1 MAHRSVLHMTDGTE
15 VENDLEELQ
24 EHFDLNTV
32 VAAYHDG
39 SLLKWLE
46 DRYYDEEAEQ
56 VAALDGN
63 DANLPAKLCK
73 ILGAEFASPEFDA
86 ELQARMAEKKNMLSM
101 MTDDD
106 EMISHY
112 RETAFTQADLGE
124 LLDSDEPVIYLC
136 GEKFRI
142 PIRVENKKYIG
153 LLSKPRIQISAKGFS
168 ELKAKN
174 ISFENVVLPESLYTN
189 EKREMII
196 DAVKRNLRFNLQYDV
211 GAWVEVT
218 YDAIKGDM
226 INFVDDTLK
235 KTMGLRSICG
245 NRYTLDDVVLG
256 IIVGDESDL
265 HGYVITWDALCFG
278 GAGWGNVVIKYEDIE
293 DFSRSGWDN
302 FKNFIHLKPGS
313 SSVLESEFFNRYENQ
328 KECIKMPS
336 TNEWSPYYWDASSNY
351 LLYSSYGKPLKKAI
365 SDFLMMVWRI
375 TK

>member
-1 MAHRSVLHMTDGTE
+1 MAHRSVLHMADGTE

-24 EHFDLNTV
+24 EHFDLNAV

-106 EMISHY
+106 EVISHY

-189 EKREMII
+189 EKKAFIVEALHKNADENYSAGTWILDNYHHNREI
-196 DAVKRNLRFNLQYDV
+196 
-211 GAWVEVT
+211 VT
-218 YDAIKGDM
+218 NENKKLMA
-226 INFVDDTLK
+226 LK
-235 KTMGLRSICG
+235 SICD
-245 NRYTLDDVVLG
+245 NRYDMKDVVLG
-256 IIVGDESDL
+256 CIVGNESEL
-265 HGYVITWDALCFG
+265 HGYVFTWDALCIG
-278 GAGWGNVVIKYEDIE
+278 GAGWGNVIIKYEDI
-293 DFSRSGWDN
+293 DN
-302 FKNFIHLKPGS
+302 FKRDGYDNCRNYVTLKPGCS
-313 SSVLESEFFNRYENQ
+313 SIAESYFENYYDNAHDCL
-328 KECIKMPS
+328 KAPRNDNKC
-336 TNEWSPYYWDASSNY
+336 PYYWENNTNCMVFE
-351 LLYSSYGKPLKKAI
+351 SYNNHFRTLI
-365 SDFLMMVWRI
+365 SDLLMNLWRI
-375 TK
+375 AN